1 MSESTMSTDHLI
13 HSAAKKLLKETA
25 PKGLLSKAQT
35 ILSAAESP
43 IHTPQNERLDVN
55 DLAATMPDY
64 HIVNQD
70 IQFTQHDKTH
80 VQGAVLPGIIKGTG
94 TGLPSHSYTNSGAA
108 NESVAVFWDFENC
121 APPS

>member
-1 MSESTMSTDHLI
+1 
-13 HSAAKKLLKETA
+13 LLKEST

-55 DLAATMPDY
+55 DLAASISDY
-64 HIVNQD
+64 PNPNAD
-70 IQFTQHDKTH
+70 IHFSQHDKTH
-80 VQGAVLPGIIKGTG
+80 SQGAVLPGIIKGTG
-94 TGLPSHSYTNSGAA
+94 TGLPSHSYA
-108 NESVAVFWDFENC
+108 NIGTTSQNVAVFWDFENC